1 MKIGLALSGGG
12 VKGAA
17 HIGVLKALE
26 ENGIQVFAVAG
37 TSIGSAVASLYA
49 MGYTKEEMLHL
60 FNYFAKSLLKAD
72 PKYLMSNIRT
82 TKSILGNGILSGEA
96 IEEAIAECA
105 KLKQIYTITDIK
117 MPIAIP
123 AVDIKTKKK
132 IVFTNIKQPNEE
144 DTYLTKIEI
153 GKAVRASCSYPGVF
167 APLEYKGYK
176 LVDGGVLN
184 NVPAEELPLLGV
196 DKIIVVKFPPKENEN
211 PTHALDSLFRCV
223 DIAFDDRDNRK
234 ILQSDYILNIGLKSA
249 NIFNTKKVDF
259 CYEEGYRIAK
269 EQMEEI
275 KQALD
280 LN

>member
-49 MGYTKEEMLHL
+49 MGYTPEEMLHL

-123 AVDIKTKKK
+123 AVDIKTKNK
-132 IVFTNIKQPNEE
+132 IVFTNIEQPKEVG
-144 DTYLTKIEI
+144 TYITKMEI
-153 GKAVRASCSYPGVF
+153 GKAVRASCSYPVVF
-167 APLEYKGYK
+167 SPCNYKGIK
-176 LVDGGVLN
+176 LIDGGIRE
-184 NVPAEELPLLGV
+184 NVPWKELKFLGAEKVVSIIFEEKEESNC
-196 DKIIVVKFPPKENEN
+196 DKNLVEVASN
-211 PTHALDSLFRCV
+211 S
-223 DIAFDDRDNRK
+223 
-234 ILQSDYILNIGLKSA
+234 IGLLCKELSNYELEGADFILRLKSKKVGLLDMKQ
-249 NIFNTKKVDF
+249 IDFLYQLGYEETKKN
-259 CYEEGYRIAK
+259 ISK
-269 EQMEEI
+269 I
-275 KQALD
+275 KNL
-280 LN
+280 